1 MADEIEVVIATCNR
15 PGTLPD
21 AIESVLQSRL
31 IGSAQQIIVVDDG
44 AGDAEPTALR
54 YGVRYAR
61 SHCGSPA
68 GTRNVGL
75 TMVSAPFVA
84 FLDDDDVWLD
94 GNLERQMAAMGE
106 NSRLAF
112 SFAQSQLTDVSLTS
126 LGMVMPIEKVSKQL
140 PGEFF
145 FVTDIQLATVLFRSK
160 TLQQAS
166 GFDETFRYCEDT
178 ELYVRLSET
187 NLFSQFEGVGAL
199 FRQRPIAEDDAHMRW
214 RSYLD
219 RQRIFT
225 KLRRRGEFSN
235 FSQRFHVQ
243 RHLRGLTVDA
253 ICRAAAIPPTSGRP
267 TQKRRHFVRAVRISP
282 LHAARHWRLL
292 LP

>member
-1 MADEIEVVIATCNR
+1 MHKQLEVVIPTCNR

-31 IGSAQQIIVVDDG
+31 IGSPRQIIVVDDG
-44 AGDAEPTALR
+44 VGDAEATALK

-61 SHCGSPA
+61 SHCGSPS

-75 TMVSAPFVA
+75 AMVSAPFVA

-94 GNLERQMAAMGE
+94 GNLERQVAAMHGD
-106 NSRLAF
+106 SRVAF
-112 SFAQSQLTDVSLTS
+112 SFAQSELTDASLAS
-126 LGMVMPIEKVSKQL
+126 LGMVMPVEEVSKDH
-140 PGEFF
+140 PGEAF
-145 FVTDIQLATVLFRSK
+145 FVTDVQLATVLFR
-160 TLQQAS
+160 TQALRTAG

-178 ELYVRLSET
+178 ELYIRLSEGHE
-187 NLFSQFEGVGAL
+187 FRQFDGVGAL
-199 FRQRPIAEDDAHMRW
+199 FRQRALVADDAYMRW
-214 RSYLD
+214 SSYMD

-225 KLRRRGEFSN
+225 KLRRRGDFPSL
-235 FSQRFHVQ
+235 SQRVHAQ

-253 ICRAAAIPPTSGRP
+253 ICRAAATPPVPGRRP
-267 TQKRRHFVRAVRISP
+267 EARRHFARALRISP

-292 LP
+292 LR